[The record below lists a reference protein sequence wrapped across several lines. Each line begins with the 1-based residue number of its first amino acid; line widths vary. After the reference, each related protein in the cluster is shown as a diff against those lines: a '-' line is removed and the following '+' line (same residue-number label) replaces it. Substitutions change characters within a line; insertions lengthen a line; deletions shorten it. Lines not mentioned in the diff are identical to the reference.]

1 MTVPQVTLSDGVQ
14 IPQLGFGVWRVPNE
28 EVVAPVLK
36 ALEVGYRH
44 IDTAAVYGNEEGVG
58 KALKDSGLQRGEIFL
73 TSKLWNDKHH
83 KDDAR
88 KAIEETLTKL
98 GTEYL
103 DLYLIHWPAVVKY
116 GESYI
121 EAWDAMQQF
130 KAEGLV
136 KSIGVSNFNV
146 EHLDKLQG
154 AVPSLNQVEC
164 HPSFARNDFRAEL
177 AQRNIAVEAWS
188 PLGNQHAPSD
198 LDLPEVQQVARETG
212 LTPAQVIIRWHLQ
225 TGNIVI
231 PKSVTPSRIE
241 ENFSVFGA
249 ELGAEQVELLSGLD
263 TGNRQGGDPA
273 TAEF

>member
-263 TGNRQGGDPA
+263 TGHRQGGDPA

>member
-58 KALKDSGLQRGEIFL
+58 KALKDSGLQRSEIFL

-154 AVPSLNQVEC
+154 AVPSLNQIEC

-177 AQRNIAVEAWS
+177 ARRDIAVEAWS

-198 LDLPEVQQVARETG
+198 LDLPEVQKVSQETG

-241 ENFSVFGA
+241 ENFSVFGT

-263 TGNRQGGDPA
+263 TGNRQGGNPA

>member
-1 MTVPQVTLSDGVQ
+1 MTVPQVTLNDGVQ

-88 KAIEETLTKL
+88 QAIEETLTKL

-177 AQRNIAVEAWS
+177 ARRTIAVEAWS

-241 ENFSVFGA
+241 ENFSVFGT
-249 ELGAEQVELLSGLD
+249 ELGAEQVALLSGLD